1 MVYIFR
7 PLTNTDQGWS
17 SIDTPGLLLETEMC
31 NRPRLVI
38 DLVID
43 YDFFQSNRNRN
54 RSFLQNSNRNRNRNP
69 VKKNAFD
76 DYNHRKV

>member
-1 MVYIFR
+1 MVIKEDLSF
-7 PLTNTDQGWS
+7 
-17 SIDTPGLLLETEMC
+17 LLCCHESEMC

-69 VKKNAFD
+69 VKKIIL
-76 DYNHRKV
+76 RKSL

>member
-1 MVYIFR
+1 VNKFFLIK
-7 PLTNTDQGWS
+7 S
-17 SIDTPGLLLETEMC
+17 EMC

-43 YDFFQSNRNRN
+43 YHFFQSNRNRN

-69 VKKNAFD
+69 IKKKLRLTITIIEKFRTNKITVLCELF
-76 DYNHRKV
+76 

>member
-1 MVYIFR
+1 MQCRSGISFEFSFNSDS
-7 PLTNTDQGWS
+7 LNFKS
-17 SIDTPGLLLETEMC
+17 EMC

-69 VKKNAFD
+69 VKKIAFD